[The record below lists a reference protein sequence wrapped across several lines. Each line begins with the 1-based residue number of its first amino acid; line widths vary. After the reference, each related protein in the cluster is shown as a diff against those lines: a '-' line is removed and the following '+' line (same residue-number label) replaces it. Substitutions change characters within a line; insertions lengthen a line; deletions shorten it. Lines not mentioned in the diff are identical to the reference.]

1 MELLNLL
8 AVGVGGHNTGKII
21 TINYDRDGDLKQIK
35 MNKMIYIFIILLAIT
50 ACEFNDK
57 VDRVSTSGLDTL
69 NWDSVD
75 VVEIAEQDYYDSVQ
89 HKWVGPHA
97 DRLNGID
104 LSPVE

>member
-1 MELLNLL
+1 MN
-8 AVGVGGHNTGKII
+8 KII
-21 TINYDRDGDLKQIK
+21 F
-35 MNKMIYIFIILLAIT
+35 IFISLLAIT

-57 VDRVSTSGLDTL
+57 VDRVPTSGLDTL

-75 VVEIAEQDYYDSVQ
+75 VVEIEEQDYYDSVQ

-97 DRLNGID
+97 DRLNGVD

>member
-1 MELLNLL
+1 MTEM
-8 AVGVGGHNTGKII
+8 VI
-21 TINYDRDGDLKQIK
+21 LKQIK
-35 MNKMIYIFIILLAIT
+35 MNKIIFIFISLLAIA

-75 VVEIAEQDYYDSVQ
+75 VVEIEEQDYYDSVQ
-89 HKWVGPHA
+89 HKWVGPRA
-97 DRLNGID
+97 DRLNGVD

>member
-1 MELLNLL
+1 MTEM
-8 AVGVGGHNTGKII
+8 VI
-21 TINYDRDGDLKQIK
+21 LKQIK
-35 MNKMIYIFIILLAIT
+35 MNKIIFIFISLLAIT

-75 VVEIAEQDYYDSVQ
+75 VVEIEEQDYYDSVQ
-89 HKWVGPHA
+89 QKWVGPHA

>member
-1 MELLNLL
+1 MTLAIELFKLKKKIMKCIVLMFIGLL
-8 AVGVGGHNTGKII
+8 AV
-21 TINYDRDGDLKQIK
+21 
-35 MNKMIYIFIILLAIT
+35 T

-75 VVEIAEQDYYDSVQ
+75 IAIDDSAEQDYYDSAQ
-89 HKWVGPHA
+89 QKWIGPRA

>member
-1 MELLNLL
+1 MTER
-8 AVGVGGHNTGKII
+8 VKII
-21 TINYDRDGDLKQIK
+21 KQK
-35 MNKMIYIFIILLAIT
+35 MKKLLLIFICSLAIT

-57 VDRVSTSGLDTL
+57 VERVSTSGLDTL

-75 VVEIAEQDYYDSVQ
+75 VVEIEEQDYYDSVQ
-89 HKWVGPHA
+89 QKWVGPHA

>member
-1 MELLNLL
+1 MTER
-8 AVGVGGHNTGKII
+8 VKII
-21 TINYDRDGDLKQIK
+21 KQK
-35 MNKMIYIFIILLAIT
+35 MKKLLLIFICSLAIT

-57 VDRVSTSGLDTL
+57 VDRVPTSGLDTL

-75 VVEIAEQDYYDSVQ
+75 VVEIEEQDYYDSVQ

-97 DRLNGID
+97 DRLNGVD

>member
-1 MELLNLL
+1 MTEM
-8 AVGVGGHNTGKII
+8 VI
-21 TINYDRDGDLKQIK
+21 LKQIK
-35 MNKMIYIFIILLAIT
+35 MKKIIFIFISLLAIT

-57 VDRVSTSGLDTL
+57 VERVPTSGLDTL

-75 VVEIAEQDYYDSVQ
+75 VVEIEEQDYYDSVQ
-89 HKWVGPHA
+89 QKWVGPHA

>member
-1 MELLNLL
+1 MKKL
-8 AVGVGGHNTGKII
+8 
-21 TINYDRDGDLKQIK
+21 TIC
-35 MNKMIYIFIILLAIT
+35 FISLLAIT

-57 VDRVSTSGLDTL
+57 VDRVSISGLDTL

-75 VVEIAEQDYYDSVQ
+75 VVEIEEQDYYDSVQ
-89 HKWVGPHA
+89 QKRVGPHA

>member
-1 MELLNLL
+1 MKKLTICFISLL
-8 AVGVGGHNTGKII
+8 AV
-21 TINYDRDGDLKQIK
+21 
-35 MNKMIYIFIILLAIT
+35 T

-57 VDRVSTSGLDTL
+57 VERVSTSGLDTL

-75 VVEIAEQDYYDSVQ
+75 VVEIEEQDYYDSVQ

-97 DRLNGID
+97 DRLNGVD

>member
-1 MELLNLL
+1 MTEM
-8 AVGVGGHNTGKII
+8 VI
-21 TINYDRDGDLKQIK
+21 LKQIK
-35 MNKMIYIFIILLAIT
+35 MKKIIFIFISLLAIT

-75 VVEIAEQDYYDSVQ
+75 VVEIEEQDYYDSVRQ
-89 HKWVGPHA
+89 KWVGPHA

>member
-1 MELLNLL
+1 MKKL
-8 AVGVGGHNTGKII
+8 
-21 TINYDRDGDLKQIK
+21 TIC
-35 MNKMIYIFIILLAIT
+35 FISLLAIT

-57 VDRVSTSGLDTL
+57 VERVSTSGLDTL

-75 VVEIAEQDYYDSVQ
+75 IAIDDSAEQDYYDSAQ
-89 HKWVGPHA
+89 QKWVGPCA

>member
-1 MELLNLL
+1 MKKLTICFISLL
-8 AVGVGGHNTGKII
+8 AV
-21 TINYDRDGDLKQIK
+21 
-35 MNKMIYIFIILLAIT
+35 T

-57 VDRVSTSGLDTL
+57 VERVSTSGLDTL

-75 VVEIAEQDYYDSVQ
+75 IAIDDSAEQDYYDSTQ
-89 HKWVGPHA
+89 QKWVGPRA

>member
-1 MELLNLL
+1 MAEM
-8 AVGVGGHNTGKII
+8 VI
-21 TINYDRDGDLKQIK
+21 LKQIK
-35 MNKMIYIFIILLAIT
+35 MNKMIYIFISLLAVT

-75 VVEIAEQDYYDSVQ
+75 VVEIEEQDYYDSVQ
-89 HKWVGPHA
+89 QKWVGPHA